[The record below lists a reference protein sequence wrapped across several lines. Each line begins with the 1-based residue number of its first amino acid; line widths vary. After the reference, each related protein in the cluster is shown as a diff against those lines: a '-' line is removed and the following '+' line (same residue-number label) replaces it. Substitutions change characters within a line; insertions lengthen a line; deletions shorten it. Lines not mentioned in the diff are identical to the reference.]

1 MAEQP
6 SAPPPLSRMA
16 RGLFSLWF
24 RLFVY
29 VVESEAAGE
38 TSRLSVR
45 GSPGPREGPGGTGHS
60 PEGRTAVTGR
70 DLWGDVADT
79 ALASWASMC
88 SASGPC
94 PARVTACRGL
104 HGQPWAAVMAPEAS
118 RFRVTLVWRCGSSSP
133 RPWGGGQCEPV
144 CPPQRESLSECEQV

>member
-1 MAEQP
+1 MTEYLLIYLPYEPSLHLQLVSALRYVSSRRAQPGSLPEARERLPPSLPSSVAVMAEQP

-60 PEGRTAVTGR
+60 PEGRTAVESN
-70 DLWGDVADT
+70 D
-79 ALASWASMC
+79 ALPLAM
-88 SASGPC
+88 
-94 PARVTACRGL
+94 RMET
-104 HGQPWAAVMAPEAS
+104 
-118 RFRVTLVWRCGSSSP
+118 
-133 RPWGGGQCEPV
+133 
-144 CPPQRESLSECEQV
+144 